1 MKLFNLIWVLALAVA
16 GLACDNWTDQPVVT
30 GCNPGFII
38 NSDGRCERGSI
49 GGSGGSA
56 GTGGSGGSAGSAGT
70 GGTGVGACTNAEDD
84 AVYAD
89 LVFTNDDGDTTTGS
103 DAASAIASDCVFGS
117 GLSDPTL
124 RGCADL
130 AGEVVVCA
138 ISNTCTPAQVQA
150 LSDCVE
156 SCMQNAIMEVTGSM
170 LTAECGACYSASV
183 SCSAELCATSG
194 CSNPTS
200 SDCVQCRCDNDCT
213 PGFDRCSG
221 LAPSGACD

>member
-30 GCNPGFII
+30 GCNPGFFV
-38 NSDGRCERGSI
+38 NGDGRCEREAT

-56 GTGGSGGSAGSAGT
+56 GTGGT
-70 GGTGVGACTNAEDD
+70 GGVLDGLCTDAEDQ

-89 LVFTNDDGDTTTGS
+89 LEYVDGGSNPPVTTTGPA
-103 DAASAIASDCVFGS
+103 AASAIASDCVFGS
-117 GLSDPTL
+117 PNSTPPLT
-124 RGCADL
+124 GCGAL
-130 AGEVVVCA
+130 ASEIIQCA
-138 ISNTCTPAQVQA
+138 IPGNCTPAQVQA

-156 SCMQNAIMEVTGSM
+156 NCMQDAIMEVTGSM

-183 SCSAELCATSG
+183 SCSAEKCATSG

-200 SDCVQCRCDNDCT
+200 TSCITCRCENDCT

-221 LAPSGACD
+221 LPPSGDCN